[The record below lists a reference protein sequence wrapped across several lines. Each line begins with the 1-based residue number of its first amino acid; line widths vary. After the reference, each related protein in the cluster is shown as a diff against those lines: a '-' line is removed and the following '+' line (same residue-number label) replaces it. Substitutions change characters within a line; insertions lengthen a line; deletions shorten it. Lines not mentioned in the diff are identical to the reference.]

1 MNKETEVV
9 ETVEDVEKVTA
20 EPEEHQEKPKD
31 EKKYTDADVDK
42 IINKKFAKWKEEA
55 EKAEK
60 EAEKLRK
67 MNTEQ
72 KAEYE
77 AKKQSERIAE
87 LEAQINR
94 NGLEKEASKM
104 LFEAGITADETV
116 LDFVVRNNAEDTQQS
131 VQSLIGLVNTLA
143 DAKVQTML
151 VGKTPTK
158 QEETGQGITKEQFR
172 KMGYQ
177 SRNELFQT
185 NPELYN
191 QLKG

>member
-1 MNKETEVV
+1 MSRFEIYLSKN
-9 ETVEDVEKVTA
+9 DL
-20 EPEEHQEKPKD
+20 EH
-31 EKKYTDADVDK
+31 
-42 IINKKFAKWKEEA
+42 
-55 EKAEK
+55 
-60 EAEKLRK
+60 
-67 MNTEQ
+67 
-72 KAEYE
+72 
-77 AKKQSERIAE
+77 IA
-87 LEAQINR
+87 
-94 NGLEKEASKM
+94 NGY
-104 LFEAGITADETV
+104 
-116 LDFVVRNNAEDTQQS
+116 
-131 VQSLIGLVNTLA
+131 TLA

>member
-77 AKKQSERIAE
+77 AQKQAERIAE
-87 LEAQINR
+87 LEAQLNR

>member
-31 EKKYTDADVDK
+31 EKKYTDADVDE

>member
-20 EPEEHQEKPKD
+20 EPEEHQEEPKD

-67 MNTEQ
+67 MNAEQ

-77 AKKQSERIAE
+77 AQKQAERIAE
-87 LEAQINR
+87 LEAQLNR
-94 NGLEKEASKM
+94 NGLEKEASRM

>member
-1 MNKETEVV
+1 MNNDTEVV

-20 EPEEHQEKPKD
+20 EPEKHQEEPKD

-67 MNTEQ
+67 MNAEQ

-77 AKKQSERIAE
+77 AKKQAERIAE

-104 LFEAGITADETV
+104 LFEAGITADEAV

-143 DAKVQTML
+143 EAKVQTML

>member
-143 DAKVQTML
+143 EAKVQTML